1 MVLQEGRG
9 ISEGELVYIV
19 PLMERERR
27 MVFSPGSYK
36 SYDIADIDN

>member
-9 ISEGELVYIV
+9 ISKGELVYIV
-19 PLMERERR
+19 PLKEREGR

-36 SYDIADIDN
+36 SYDVLDIDN